1 MITPDIAN
9 DRLENAFKEATA
21 MFFSGKS
28 FRSSIKLHTKG
39 NDVFI
44 IPLNVGAKD
53 VESKDAIAFSAQ
65 FLYVLLGD
73 VSFVTI
79 ESEAFALAVAVKS
92 AAEARKMHKEIS
104 EEHANINIAE
114 IPGVNHMIIA
124 SYDDGTN
131 KVAKAGRIVTNDSG
145 KKTLDIDPSDEL
157 IKFVKEKRFYGEP
170 SLNDLINKART
181 LKNAIVQSVK
191 GFEFQIKKDMS
202 AEDLIM
208 IFANSMSDT
217 YHNGGPSIGA
227 KIALELYKASKKKA
241 PDMNIILSPEP
252 QREPAPAQREA
263 PVPTGFKP

>member
-9 DRLENAFKEATA
+9 DRLEKAFKEATA

-39 NDVFI
+39 NDVFV
-44 IPLNVGAKD
+44 IPLNVGARD
-53 VESKDAIAFSAQ
+53 DESKDAIAFSAQ

-73 VSFVTI
+73 VSFITI
-79 ESEAFALAVAVKS
+79 ESEAFALPVVVNS
-92 AAEARKMHKEIS
+92 ASEARDLHKEIND
-104 EEHANINIAE
+104 EHGSIAE
-114 IPGVNHMIIA
+114 IPGINHMIIA
-124 SYDDGTN
+124 SYDDGSN
-131 KVAKAGRIVTNDSG
+131 KVAKAARIVRNDSG
-145 KKTLDIDPSDEL
+145 KNTLDIDPSDEL
-157 IKFVKEKRFYGEP
+157 IKFVKEKRFYAEP
-170 SLNDLINKART
+170 SLNDLISKART

-208 IFANSMSDT
+208 VFANSMTDT

-227 KIALELYKASKKKA
+227 KIALEFYKVSKKKE
-241 PDMNIILSPEP
+241 PDMNVILSPEP

-263 PVPTGFKP
+263 PAPKGFKP